1 MKLLTPERW
10 PQVDQ
15 IMLETLFILS
25 ELECQDD
32 TVPIVNR
39 QTRASLEGLT
49 CIVMSTLYG

>member
-39 QTRASLEGLT
+39 QTRASLESLT
-49 CIVMSTLYG
+49 CVVMSTLYG